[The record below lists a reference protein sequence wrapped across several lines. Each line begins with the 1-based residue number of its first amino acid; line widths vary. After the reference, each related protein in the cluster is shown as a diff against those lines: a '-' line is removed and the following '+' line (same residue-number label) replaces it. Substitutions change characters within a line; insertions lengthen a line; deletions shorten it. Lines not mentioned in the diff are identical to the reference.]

1 MANED
6 SPSFSL
12 GISQIETQKSVHN
25 SNQVLSF
32 TPDNFDYTKL
42 GFSENR
48 SKQRNDPEKLKI
60 LREVFTA
67 KNQVSDMQMKDRDKI
82 EQIPKSPSEQLL
94 HMFLL
99 FNIDIMD
106 RRTKQ
111 LLNMFFLFDIDIMHR
126 GTSKVISI
134 ATTNARDLGNILSSL
149 TDNDAARVIGKLI
162 AERSKE
168 SDVYAIAYEPEKNE
182 RIKGILGIILDT
194 IQKNEII
201 FV

>member
-12 GISQIETQKSVHN
+12 GISQIETQKSVHD
-25 SNQVLSF
+25 SNHVLSF

-60 LREVFTA
+60 LREAFAA
-67 KNQVSDMQMKDRDKI
+67 KNLTCKWKI
-82 EQIPKSPSEQLL
+82 GIKLNKFSNL
-94 HMFLL
+94 
-99 FNIDIMD
+99 
-106 RRTKQ
+106 RRS
-111 LLNMFFLFDIDIMHR
+111 
-126 GTSKVISI
+126 SKVISI

-149 TDNDAARVIGKLI
+149 TDNDATRVIGKLI
-162 AERSKE
+162 AERSNE
-168 SDVYAIAYEPEKNE
+168 SDVYVIAYEPEKNE

>member
-12 GISQIETQKSVHN
+12 GISQIETQKAVHD

-32 TPDNFDYTKL
+32 TPSNFDYTKL

-48 SKQRNDPEKLKI
+48 SKQWNDPEKLKI
-60 LREVFTA
+60 LREAFAA
-67 KNQVSDMQMKDRDKI
+67 KNQVSDMQMEDQDKI

-94 HMFLL
+94 HMFL
-99 FNIDIMD
+99 FFDIDIMH
-106 RRTKQ
+106 RGTKQ
-111 LLNMFFLFDIDIMHR
+111 LPNMFLLFDIDIMHR

-134 ATTNARDLGNILSSL
+134 ATTNARDLRNILPSL

-168 SDVYAIAYEPEKNE
+168 SNVYAIAYEPGKNE
-182 RIKGILGIILDT
+182 RIEGILGIILDT

>member
-12 GISQIETQKSVHN
+12 GISQIETQKAVHD

-32 TPDNFDYTKL
+32 TPSNFDYTKL

-48 SKQRNDPEKLKI
+48 SKQWNDPEKLKI
-60 LREVFTA
+60 LREAFAA
-67 KNQVSDMQMKDRDKI
+67 KNQVSDMQMEDQDKI
-82 EQIPKSPSEQLL
+82 EQIPKSPSEQLPN
-94 HMFLL
+94 MFL
-99 FNIDIMD
+99 
-106 RRTKQ
+106 
-111 LLNMFFLFDIDIMHR
+111 LFDIDIMHR

-134 ATTNARDLGNILSSL
+134 ATTNARDLRNILPSL

-168 SDVYAIAYEPEKNE
+168 SNVYAIAYEPGKNE
-182 RIKGILGIILDT
+182 RIEGILGIILDT